1 MKENRGGGGWINLEK
16 NEFLTPKKTKTLSP
30 KIFVM
35 YDICENQD
43 QFAQWLEKKI
53 GHWNSEKNIAIK
65 KIPTVQKCF
74 KVVERHCLKNLSDLL
89 KF

>member
-1 MKENRGGGGWINLEK
+1 MWILAPMNVGK
-16 NEFLTPKKTKTLSP
+16 WPYKILTTTCQTQLHLCGC
-30 KIFVM
+30 II
-35 YDICENQD
+35 YENQD

-89 KF
+89 KC